1 MTPLR
6 LVVLTTAVLAA
17 FAGNSLLCRWALQD
31 AHIDPAGFT
40 AIRLGSGAL
49 VLWLLVRRRAGAAA
63 RAGGSWDPA
72 LALFAYAA
80 AFSYAFMYVPVSTGT
95 LLLFAAV
102 QATMVAAALW
112 AGERL
117 SIAQWAGF
125 GLAVVGLV
133 AMLMPGL
140 SAPSPWGA
148 ALMLTAGVAWGCYSL
163 RGRGSRDPLAD
174 TAGNFLRALP
184 LGLALLLVSADRVH
198 ADAAGVALAVLSGA
212 VTSGLGYALWYAV
225 LPSLGAAR
233 AAGVQLGVPPAAALA
248 GILLLGESLDARLL
262 LASAMILGGI
272 AMVSLR
278 PRRP

>member
-49 VLWLLVRRRAGAAA
+49 VLWLLVRRRASAAA
-63 RAGGSWDPA
+63 RAGGSWGPA

-117 SIAQWAGF
+117 SIAQWTGF
-125 GLAVVGLV
+125 GLAIAGLV
-133 AMLMPGL
+133 LGWLGIVLGIALV
-140 SAPSPWGA
+140 
-148 ALMLTAGVAWGCYSL
+148 ALMLVLFGGLAWLSAWG
-163 RGRGSRDPLAD
+163 
-174 TAGNFLRALP
+174 
-184 LGLALLLVSADRVH
+184 
-198 ADAAGVALAVLSGA
+198 
-212 VTSGLGYALWYAV
+212 
-225 LPSLGAAR
+225 
-233 AAGVQLGVPPAAALA
+233 
-248 GILLLGESLDARLL
+248 
-262 LASAMILGGI
+262 
-272 AMVSLR
+272 
-278 PRRP
+278 